1 MATDKADLIVAVTTT
16 GDKEAISGLDGVAK
30 AGEKAENSTK
40 KLDKS
45 VADLVKDFDKQTK
58 NAGLST
64 NQIKLLALADRGAT
78 PEQLRLAEASM
89 KAADAAQK
97 QAKATANAA
106 KSAGATGGPFRA
118 MRGSMQ
124 QVSWQLQ
131 DVAVQAQMGTSAF
144 TIIGQQGPQ
153 MASIFG
159 PGGAVLGVLV
169 AFGAMLGGVLY
180 NQLTGTSEALKE
192 LEDKGKDLFKTF
204 DDLTGTL
211 KLIAQAQ
218 AAERMAD
225 LELAVSNA
233 TENII
238 EANKDFRSFMHTS
251 QGVTSVQERLTK
263 TINEQGA
270 ILAVAQNEINLLA
283 AATDGLTS
291 GTEDLIDNLDE
302 ELITL
307 GMTATELVAY
317 KAHLAGATDEQ
328 IRTAMSIS
336 DATIRQEELTKATED
351 AEAITKK
358 QAETAATYSKRLS
371 DQATALQFT
380 EKELIDYKA
389 ALKGGT
395 TEQIEAN
402 VVSLQFIA
410 DKKAEAIA
418 VKAAAKEIEQAKK
431 DAAKAAAVKVTTQGK
446 ATSLL
451 EEIALE
457 NKTELEQLDAHLMLK
472 AKKLDEYLAA
482 GFYLEDEYLLAG
494 QQLKETYRLAEVDA
508 NKKKNDDKIK
518 DDKAYADAKAKI
530 ENQALQ
536 SAQNIATSLHSI
548 AEEGSKEAKI
558 LFAIQKAIAIAQIIV
573 ATEQAAL
580 VASTQTAIGGPF
592 AWFASVAGIRAMG
605 YASAGIVAGTAIAG
619 GRALGGQV
627 RGGES
632 YLVGERGPELLTMG
646 TSGRVTS
653 NDALKN
659 SGNGADVVINQ
670 TINVTTGIQSTV
682 RAEIVALMPQISNA
696 AKGAVADARL
706 RGGNFSKAMAGA

>member
-1 MATDKADLIVAVTTT
+1 
-16 GDKEAISGLDGVAK
+16 
-30 AGEKAENSTK
+30 
-40 KLDKS
+40 
-45 VADLVKDFDKQTK
+45 
-58 NAGLST
+58 
-64 NQIKLLALADRGAT
+64 
-78 PEQLRLAEASM
+78 
-89 KAADAAQK
+89 
-97 QAKATANAA
+97 
-106 KSAGATGGPFRA
+106 
-118 MRGSMQ
+118 
-124 QVSWQLQ
+124 
-131 DVAVQAQMGTSAF
+131 
-144 TIIGQQGPQ
+144 
-153 MASIFG
+153 
-159 PGGAVLGVLV
+159 
-169 AFGAMLGGVLY
+169 
-180 NQLTGTSEALKE
+180 
-192 LEDKGKDLFKTF
+192 
-204 DDLTGTL
+204 
-211 KLIAQAQ
+211 
-218 AAERMAD
+218 
-225 LELAVSNA
+225 
-233 TENII
+233 
-238 EANKDFRSFMHTS
+238 
-251 QGVTSVQERLTK
+251 
-263 TINEQGA
+263 
-270 ILAVAQNEINLLA
+270 AVAQNEINLLA

-536 SAQNIATSLHSI
+536 SAQNIATSL
-548 AEEGSKEAKI
+548 
-558 LFAIQKAIAIAQIIV
+558 
-573 ATEQAAL
+573 
-580 VASTQTAIGGPF
+580 
-592 AWFASVAGIRAMG
+592 
-605 YASAGIVAGTAIAG
+605 
-619 GRALGGQV
+619 
-627 RGGES
+627 
-632 YLVGERGPELLTMG
+632 
-646 TSGRVTS
+646 
-653 NDALKN
+653 
-659 SGNGADVVINQ
+659 
-670 TINVTTGIQSTV
+670 
-682 RAEIVALMPQISNA
+682 
-696 AKGAVADARL
+696 
-706 RGGNFSKAMAGA
+706 